1 METPI
6 EEPKEIVSAKST
18 IYELITQVQI
28 DTNISRMQ
36 SEFGINL
43 EGVTIHSAKPGDEL
57 FDQYEIQHKLL
68 QKCDSDFEKLLVK
81 IKEHGYSPDEVSIDE
96 LRDIATRE
104 GIILEGSLPGF
115 AMVAGDDEIIFFAVK
130 GSNAIEMAKNYAA
143 KEVEPQLDFNNIEE
157 AVGYLRG
164 LANAAFFHEVG
175 HIIYTRGE
183 FEDWNSYIAIKPD
196 IRQQVVRLQE
206 DKYGDI
212 DQIPIEEEA
221 FADFAVEVLSN
232 GQITSRL
239 GVNEEA
245 TSKVKKEIKNQGGVA
260 LSLPLHSRS

>member
-1 METPI
+1 METTT
-6 EEPKEIVSAKST
+6 EQPKEMAPAKSAV
-18 IYELITQVQI
+18 YELITQEQI
-28 DTNISRMQ
+28 DTNIARMQ

-43 EGVTIHSAKPGDEL
+43 EGVTIHSAKPGDDL

-68 QKCDSDFEKLLVK
+68 QKCDSDFEKLLAK
-81 IKEHGYSPDEVSIDE
+81 IKEHGYNPDEVSIDE

-104 GIILEGSLPGF
+104 EVILEGSLPGF

-143 KEVEPQLDFNNIEE
+143 KEGEPQQGFSNTED

-175 HIIYTRGE
+175 HIVYSRGE
-183 FEDWNSYIAIKPD
+183 FEDWDTYVATKPE
-196 IRQQVVRLQE
+196 IRQQVVHLQE

-212 DQIPIEEEA
+212 DQIPIAEEA

-239 GVNEEA
+239 GENEEA
-245 TSKVKKEIKNQGGVA
+245 TSKVKKEIKTQGGVA
-260 LSLPLHSRS
+260 LS